1 MNGMSE
7 PSQPTPPEAAF
18 SLATPYR
25 DVTCG
30 ELGAADAG
38 REIRIAGW
46 VHRRRDYGGLVFID
60 LRDRYGL
67 TQIVINEV
75 QSPAAAAVARAV
87 RNEFVL
93 EIAGKVARRLPGTE
107 NAKLATGEIEV
118 QARTVEILSEAQ
130 TPPFYINEPD
140 APVDESLRLRYR
152 YLDIRR
158 QPLLDRLLLRSE
170 LVKAVR
176 DAHHRAGFVEI
187 ETPIL
192 LKSTP
197 EGARDFIV
205 PSRLQPGSVY
215 ALPQSPQQLKQL
227 LMVAGLDRY
236 FQIARCFRDED
247 LRGDRQPEFTQLDLE
262 MSFVDEQR
270 VMDFVE
276 AMIIEVSRAVVPDRP
291 IQQLPFP
298 RIDYQEAIERF
309 GSDKPDLR
317 FDMELVDLVPA
328 LGEGSTGFR
337 VFDET
342 LAERDASGVI
352 RGRIKAIAAPGM
364 AESSRSQIDELV
376 AFARRYGAK
385 GLANVSVAADGT
397 GHSPIAKFLDDDR
410 IAAIVKATAARPG
423 DLILIV
429 ADSDHERV
437 ADVLGRLRQE
447 LGLRLGLAD
456 PKVLAYC
463 WVFHF
468 PMYKWDV
475 EGRRWDATHNP
486 FSGVLPEDE
495 KLLVT
500 ASGDPYTPSR
510 QDPAGQARAMQY
522 DIALNGWELGGGSVR
537 IHKRELLER
546 SFALQ
551 GYSLEKMHGLFGGIL
566 EAFNYGAPPHGGIAM
581 GIDRWAALFAYQT
594 NIREVMAFP
603 KTQSGTDLM
612 LEAPSAPEAV
622 QYSELGLRFVGLES
636 SDGPGPAPAD
646 QNGQSEV
653 GA

>member
-7 PSQPTPPEAAF
+7 PSQPPPPEAAF

-215 ALPQSPQQLKQL
+215 ALPQSPQQLK
-227 LMVAGLDRY
+227 
-236 FQIARCFRDED
+236 
-247 LRGDRQPEFTQLDLE
+247 
-262 MSFVDEQR
+262 
-270 VMDFVE
+270 
-276 AMIIEVSRAVVPDRP
+276 
-291 IQQLPFP
+291 
-298 RIDYQEAIERF
+298 
-309 GSDKPDLR
+309 
-317 FDMELVDLVPA
+317 
-328 LGEGSTGFR
+328 
-337 VFDET
+337 
-342 LAERDASGVI
+342 
-352 RGRIKAIAAPGM
+352 
-364 AESSRSQIDELV
+364 
-376 AFARRYGAK
+376 
-385 GLANVSVAADGT
+385 
-397 GHSPIAKFLDDDR
+397 
-410 IAAIVKATAARPG
+410 
-423 DLILIV
+423 
-429 ADSDHERV
+429 
-437 ADVLGRLRQE
+437 
-447 LGLRLGLAD
+447 
-456 PKVLAYC
+456 
-463 WVFHF
+463 
-468 PMYKWDV
+468 
-475 EGRRWDATHNP
+475 
-486 FSGVLPEDE
+486 
-495 KLLVT
+495 
-500 ASGDPYTPSR
+500 
-510 QDPAGQARAMQY
+510 
-522 DIALNGWELGGGSVR
+522 
-537 IHKRELLER
+537 
-546 SFALQ
+546 
-551 GYSLEKMHGLFGGIL
+551 
-566 EAFNYGAPPHGGIAM
+566 
-581 GIDRWAALFAYQT
+581 
-594 NIREVMAFP
+594 
-603 KTQSGTDLM
+603 
-612 LEAPSAPEAV
+612 
-622 QYSELGLRFVGLES
+622 
-636 SDGPGPAPAD
+636 
-646 QNGQSEV
+646 
-653 GA
+653 

>member
-1 MNGMSE
+1 MSE
-7 PSQPTPPEAAF
+7 PSQPTTTPQAAF
-18 SLATPYR
+18 GLATPYR

-30 ELGAADAG
+30 ELGADDAG

-46 VHRRRDYGGLVFID
+46 VHRRRDYGGLIFID

-67 TQIVINEV
+67 TQIVINEAEA
-75 QSPAAAAVARAV
+75 PEAAAVARAV
-87 RNEFVL
+87 RSEFVL

-107 NAKLATGEIEV
+107 NAKLATGDIEV
-118 QARTVEILSEAQ
+118 QAGSVEILNEAK

-158 QPLLDRLLLRSE
+158 QPMLDRLLLRSE

-176 DAHHRAGFVEI
+176 DAHDRAGFVEI

-227 LMVAGLDRY
+227 LMVAGMDRY

-276 AMIIEVSRAVVPDRP
+276 AMIVEVSRAVVPDRP

-298 RIDYQEAIERF
+298 RIDYHEAMERF

-317 FDMELVDLVPA
+317 FGMELVDLVPV

-337 VFDET
+337 VFDEV
-342 LAERDASGVI
+342 LAQSDASGVT

-385 GLANVSVAADGT
+385 GLAHVSVAADGT
-397 GHSPIAKFLDDDR
+397 GHSPIAKFLGDDR
-410 IAAIVKATAARPG
+410 IA
-423 DLILIV
+423 
-429 ADSDHERV
+429 
-437 ADVLGRLRQE
+437 
-447 LGLRLGLAD
+447 
-456 PKVLAYC
+456 
-463 WVFHF
+463 
-468 PMYKWDV
+468 
-475 EGRRWDATHNP
+475 
-486 FSGVLPEDE
+486 
-495 KLLVT
+495 
-500 ASGDPYTPSR
+500 
-510 QDPAGQARAMQY
+510 
-522 DIALNGWELGGGSVR
+522 
-537 IHKRELLER
+537 
-546 SFALQ
+546 
-551 GYSLEKMHGLFGGIL
+551 
-566 EAFNYGAPPHGGIAM
+566 
-581 GIDRWAALFAYQT
+581 
-594 NIREVMAFP
+594 
-603 KTQSGTDLM
+603 
-612 LEAPSAPEAV
+612 
-622 QYSELGLRFVGLES
+622 
-636 SDGPGPAPAD
+636 
-646 QNGQSEV
+646 
-653 GA
+653 